1 MNEEAVKILNAH
13 INSLKRSLD
22 YEKESYTNII
32 SSISQTIIDIHI
44 LETKLAGLQESLKL
58 LKNA

>member
-1 MNEEAVKILNAH
+1 MNDEAIKILDAH
-13 INSLKRSLD
+13 INNLTRKLD

-58 LKNA
+58 LQNA